1 MRFGSRWTLGKR
13 LGAGFSFLIVLLV
26 IQGVIAL
33 FSVDKACRSLEED
46 IQNSL
51 AAAGLAESVER
62 EALNARIHLIYH
74 VTIQKAGARD
84 LGLERFRR
92 MKSDAQKLASL
103 VRTAHSLQAMRAPAE
118 DLESRVAA
126 YEPALGRVLEAVDNG
141 VRSGPEYDALVA
153 EWARRGGAMTEAAG
167 NLSASGAAM
176 ARAAA
181 LAAAS
186 RMRTARTLNLAIAIL
201 GLVAGGVLAFLLHR
215 SISAALSRV
224 IGTLSVSTRQVHAAI
239 DHLNRSSQDLS
250 RGASE
255 QAAALEQ
262 NAASAEQIS
271 AMAARSA
278 QNARLIAAQMNQSL
292 EVGRK
297 AERDVGLMEDSMQGI
312 RESSR
317 KISKVIRVI
326 DEISF
331 QTNILALN
339 AAVEAARAGE
349 AGMGFAVVAD
359 EVRNLAQRCA
369 VAARETAEMIE
380 ESIARSNEGSSRLE
394 EVAAVVRQMAQA
406 AGDVKEK
413 IDQMESESLEQSR
426 GIEQVSR
433 ATATMQGV
441 TQSTAASAEECA
453 AAAEELAAQTAAM
466 RSLVSDLEALIGAR
480 TASRNLRE
488 AVWSPRT
495 ETRTAEPDALPD
507 C

>member
-1 MRFGSRWTLGKR
+1 MMFGSNWTLGRR
-13 LGAGFSFLIVLLV
+13 LGAGFSFLIVLLL

-33 FSVDKACRSLEED
+33 VSVENACQSLEKD

-51 AAAGLAESVER
+51 SAAGLAESVER

-74 VTIQKAGARD
+74 VTIQKSGARD
-84 LGLERFRR
+84 LGLQRFRQL
-92 MKSDAQKLASL
+92 KSEAEKLRSL
-103 VRTAHSLQAMRAPAE
+103 VRATSSLEAMRAPAE
-118 DLESRVAA
+118 NLEGRIGA
-126 YEPALGRVLEAVDNG
+126 YEPALRKVLEAVDG
-141 VRSGPEYDALVA
+141 GLRSGPEYDALVA
-153 EWARRGGAMTEAAG
+153 EWARRGAAMTEAAG
-167 NLSASGAAM
+167 VLSASGAGM

-181 LAAAS
+181 LATAS
-186 RMRTARTLNLAIAIL
+186 RMRTARRLNLAIAIL
-201 GLVAGGVLAFLLHR
+201 GLVAGVALALLLQR
-215 SISAALSRV
+215 SISTALSRV
-224 IGTLSVSTRQVHAAI
+224 IGTLSVSAHQVHAAI
-239 DHLNRSSQDLS
+239 DHLSRSSQDLS

-271 AMAARSA
+271 AMAVRSA
-278 QNARLIAAQMNQSL
+278 QSARLIAAQMNESL
-292 EVGRK
+292 EISRK
-297 AERDVGLMEDSMQGI
+297 AGRDVGLMEESMHGI
-312 RESSR
+312 RESSH

-380 ESIARSNEGSSRLE
+380 ESIARSNDGSSRLE
-394 EVAAVVRQMAQA
+394 EVASVVRQMAQA
-406 AGDVKEK
+406 ASEVKAR

-453 AAAEELAAQTAAM
+453 AAAEELAAQTATLRA
-466 RSLVSDLEALIGAR
+466 LVSDLEALIG
-480 TASRNLRE
+480 SRPAGRHQRE
-488 AVWSPRT
+488 A
-495 ETRTAEPDALPD
+495 A
-507 C
+507 